1 MSRHG
6 ETLITRV
13 ARRTDAAA
21 LRSMGAPAPL
31 TTFDVASASAPTNIA
46 VVKYW
51 GKDEARGGNTPI
63 NSSCSLTLDPADLR
77 AETVMVASPELDRD
91 ELWLNG
97 APVDVAGAS
106 THARRLRA
114 CLATM
119 RARCARPPAG
129 SRASAAAELAG
140 WRVRVISRNTFPT
153 AAGLASSAAGYA
165 ALVRCAAALYG
176 VAVDASLSGVARV
189 GSGSACRSLD
199 GGLVAWRKGAAP
211 DASDS
216 LADPLHA
223 ADHWP
228 GLRVVVVVASADE
241 KETPSTEGMRRSVA
255 TSPFL
260 AHRAAAVAEP
270 RVAELAAAFGARD
283 FAAFGELC
291 ARPRGAR
298 AAGPTVARARAT
310 PRPARS
316 AEASTRGARPSGTR
330 RRSRRA
336 ARGRDVPS
344 RPGPAQACATP
355 TASDPRAPP
364 PPRAR
369 RPPPPQAPTRRA
381 STATR
386 PSSTSTR
393 RAGRETADSSPL
405 RRGRS
410 PEEGPTPRERSE
422 RSSPVHK

>member
-1 MSRHG
+1 M
-6 ETLITRV
+6 
-13 ARRTDAAA
+13 AA
-21 LRSMGAPAPL
+21 LPPL
-31 TTFDVASASAPTNIA
+31 ATFDVASASAPTNIA

-114 CLATM
+114 CLAAM

-129 SRASAAAELAG
+129 SRAATAAELAG
-140 WRVRVISRNTFPT
+140 WRVRVVSRNTFPT

-199 GGLVAWRKGAAP
+199 GGLVAWRKGAAA

-291 ARPRGAR
+291 ATPRGAT
-298 AAGPTVARARAT
+298 AARARAA

-330 RRSRRA
+330 RRATRA

-369 RPPPPQAPTRRA
+369 RPPSPARLPRDVPRQLPAHLLPRRA
-381 STATR
+381 ERRGARPMRVRSDARVLRRRDPRLEGAPRDRR
-386 PSSTSTR
+386 PSTR
-393 RAGRETADSSPL
+393 EPKRAAPD
-405 RRGRS
+405 
-410 PEEGPTPRERSE
+410 RER
-422 RSSPVHK
+422 RLQRWDVRTRFPPRR